1 MSKIQDNKIGL
12 CYDDVLIVPRYSDV
26 LTRSAVILAP
36 NFKPFTSLDSHF
48 KPFTGLKIPIISANM
63 DTITGIKMAKKMQE
77 LGGFG
82 IIHRNESIQNI
93 DKAFKNIEP
102 KNVFVAVGSYLNNKQ
117 RIDDVMSRGY
127 NICVDIAHGDSYH
140 MKKTLEYIRSK
151 DSNIFIIAGNVAT
164 PDACIALNYWGAN
177 LVKVGVGGG
186 SACTTRIKTGCGVPQ
201 LTAVLDCAQA
211 GIPFIADGGIRNSGD
226 AAKALAAGANFIMIG
241 GMLAG
246 TDCTPNWNY
255 EDALLGK
262 DMEFRGMA
270 SFKAKEATGLAMR
283 HEEGISTK
291 VKARFEGSTE
301 EVIQGLV
308 DGIKSAMSYAGCF
321 TLQEFSYRATFMQVS
336 SNTYKENHA
345 HFQQ

>member
-1 MSKIQDNKIGL
+1 MSKIQENKIGL
-12 CYDDVLIVPRYSDV
+12 CYDDVLIVPRYSEV
-26 LTRSAVILAP
+26 LTRSAVSLAP
-36 NFKPFTSLDSHF
+36 NFKPFN
-48 KPFTGLKIPIISANM
+48 GLKIPIISANM

-93 DKAFKNIEP
+93 DKAFGNTYP

-127 NICVDIAHGDSYH
+127 NICVDIAHGDSEH
-140 MKKTLEYIRSK
+140 MKSTLEYIRNK
-151 DSNIFIIAGNVAT
+151 DSSIFIIAGNVAT
-164 PDACIALNYWGAN
+164 PGACIALNSWGAN

-201 LTAVLDCAQA
+201 LTAVIDCAQT
-211 GIPFIADGGIRNSGD
+211 GIPIIADGGIRNSGD
-226 AAKALAAGANFIMIG
+226 AAKALAAGAKFIMIG

-246 TDCTPNWNY
+246 TDSTPNWNS

-291 VKARFEGSTE
+291 VKARPQGSTE
-301 EVIQGLV
+301 AVIKDLV
-308 DGIKSAMSYAGCF
+308 DGIKSAMSYSGAC
-321 TLQEFSYRATFMQVS
+321 TLDEFAKSAKFCIVTSQ
-336 SNTYKENHA
+336 TQKENQA
-345 HFQQ
+345 HIHVK